1 MELEGEGLN
10 YCIGKRIGRAM
21 QMILIQIINLE
32 KHRSTV
38 TSLVVVPLSPVPI
51 GQTRS

>member
-1 MELEGEGLN
+1 MGLGGEGLI
-10 YCIGKRIGRAM
+10 YSIGKRIGKAM
-21 QMILIQIINLE
+21 QMINLE

-51 GQTRS
+51 QEARF